1 MKLKITYL
9 SILFISGTLLGQ
21 VPTQK
26 NTPNT
31 LDEISIQG
39 SSIPELDL
47 SRSSILTKDQVND
60 RQIDNLVDLSGL
72 SPNLHINNN
81 SIQSYG
87 DIMTMRGIAN
97 TQLFGP
103 LAFNCM

>member
-47 SRSSILTKDQVND
+47 VPLFDFDQRSS
-60 RQIDNLVDLSGL
+60 
-72 SPNLHINNN
+72 
-81 SIQSYG
+81 
-87 DIMTMRGIAN
+87 
-97 TQLFGP
+97 
-103 LAFNCM
+103 